1 MYILNI
7 KLMEE
12 IIYIINFDDEGWL
25 MCFVE
30 WFVIVYEEEWNDVF
44 DVLIMMFWWGE
55 MDVIFYLF
63 RIVWVLV

>member
-12 IIYIINFDDEGWL
+12 IIYFIYFDDEGWL

-30 WFVIVYEEEWNDVF
+30 CFVIVYEEEWNDVF
-44 DVLIMMFWWGE
+44 DVLIMMF
-55 MDVIFYLF
+55 
-63 RIVWVLV
+63 

>member
-30 WFVIVYEEEWNDVF
+30 
-44 DVLIMMFWWGE
+44 
-55 MDVIFYLF
+55 
-63 RIVWVLV
+63 

>member
-12 IIYIINFDDEGWL
+12 IIYIIDFDDEGWL

-30 WFVIVYEEEWNDVF
+30 CFVIVYEEEWNDVF
-44 DVLIMMFWWGE
+44 DVLIMMF
-55 MDVIFYLF
+55 
-63 RIVWVLV
+63 